1 MAAPQTKI
9 DNMDRW
15 YLDGLAG
22 FINAIELADKNNQ
35 LDDLKNFA
43 EVLNWSFS
51 KFGLAASE
59 LAEDEKISKAAISK
73 WVNGHALPSAPTR
86 KTVINWIK
94 GKLQEQRDGLT
105 ATPSRM
111 SQMN

>member
-1 MAAPQTKI
+1 MATPQTKI
-9 DNMDRW
+9 DNMDHW

-22 FINAIELADKNNQ
+22 FINAIEAAERNNQ

-51 KFGLAASE
+51 KFGLAPSE

-73 WVNGHALPSAPTR
+73 WVNGLSLPSAPTR
-86 KTVINWIK
+86 KTVINWVK
-94 GKLQEQRDGLT
+94 SKLQAQRDALE
-105 ATPSRM
+105 ASPSRM
-111 SQMN
+111 SRMV

>member
-1 MAAPQTKI
+1 MATPQTKI
-9 DNMDRW
+9 DNMDHW

-22 FINAIELADKNNQ
+22 FIHAIEAAEKTNK
-35 LDDLKNFA
+35 LDEVQNFA
-43 EVLNWSFS
+43 EVLNWSFT

-94 GKLQEQRDGLT
+94 SKLQAQLDSLH

-111 SQMN
+111 SRMV